1 MTPSS
6 TLFDGRVVIVV
17 GGGQGLGRQYCL
29 DLGAAGARVL
39 VASRSDAALSV
50 AHEIQAAGG
59 TAHGVAVDARDGDA
73 IIQAALM
80 AFGRI
85 DAMIVNAGIT
95 RDRSFAN
102 MERAEWDEVLDVHL
116 NGAFACARAAWEP
129 MRRQR
134 GGAILFT
141 TSGAGLHGAF
151 GQANYAAAK
160 AGIIGLTRTLAVE
173 GERAGIRVNALAP
186 MAGTAMTDGVFSA
199 DLKAGL
205 RVEDVSPFALAL
217 IHPECPASGQVIEAG
232 GGWASAMRW
241 ERSLG
246 LRLETPDTRTVLS
259 RWSAVMDFGAGSDL
273 PVTTLDCLGAAMGNP
288 RRMRNRE
295 REEENV

>member
-1 MTPSS
+1 MAHAGS
-6 TLFDGRVVIVV
+6 LFDGQVVIVV

-39 VASRSDAALSV
+39 VASRSDAALAV
-50 AHEIQAAGG
+50 AHAINEAGG
-59 TAHGVAVDARDGDA
+59 TARGVTIDARDGEA
-73 IIQAALM
+73 IVAAALKC
-80 AFGRI
+80 FGGI
-85 DAMIVNAGIT
+85 DALIVNAGIT

-102 MERAEWDEVLDVHL
+102 MARAEWDEVLDVHL
-116 NGAFACARAAWEP
+116 NGAFVCAKAVWEP
-129 MRRQR
+129 MRRR
-134 GGAILFT
+134 RSGAILFT

-186 MAGTAMTDGVFSA
+186 MASTSMTDGIFSA

-205 RVEDVSPFALAL
+205 TVADVSPYALAL
-217 IHPECPASGQVIEAG
+217 VHPHCPATGQVIEAG
-232 GGWASAMRW
+232 GGWAAAMRW

-246 LRLETPDTRTVLS
+246 LRLDAPDARTVLS
-259 RWSAVMDFGAGSDL
+259 RWADIVDFDAGSDL
-273 PVTTLDCLGAAMGNP
+273 PATTLDCLGAAMGAA
-288 RRMRNRE
+288 RRMRNTQ

>member
-1 MTPSS
+1 MALAQP
-6 TLFDGRVVIVV
+6 LFDGQVVIVV

-39 VASRSDAALSV
+39 VASRSDAALAV

-59 TAHGVAVDARDGDA
+59 TAQGVAVDARDGDA
-73 IIQAALM
+73 IVAAALKS
-80 AFGRI
+80 FGRI
-85 DAMIVNAGIT
+85 DALIVNAGIT

-102 MERAEWDEVLDVHL
+102 MARAEWDEVLDVHL
-116 NGAFACARAAWEP
+116 NGAFACAKSVWES

-134 GGAILFT
+134 SGAILFT

-186 MAGTAMTDGVFSA
+186 MASTSMTEGVFSA

-205 RVEDVSPFALAL
+205 RVEDVSPYALTL
-217 IHPECPASGQVIEAG
+217 IHPDCPANGQVIEAG
-232 GGWASAMRW
+232 GGWAAAMRW

-246 LRLETPDTRTVLS
+246 VRLERPDARTVLS
-259 RWSAVMDFGAGSDL
+259 RWSEVTDFDAGSDL
-273 PVTTLDCLGAAMGNP
+273 PATTLDCLCAAMGAA
-288 RRMRNRE
+288 RRMRNAQ